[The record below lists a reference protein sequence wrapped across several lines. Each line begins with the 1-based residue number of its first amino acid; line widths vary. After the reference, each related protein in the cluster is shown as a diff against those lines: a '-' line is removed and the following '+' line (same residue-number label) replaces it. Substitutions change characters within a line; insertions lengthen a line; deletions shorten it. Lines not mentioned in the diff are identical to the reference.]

1 LKVNPFGEEEEFGG
15 LTFFG
20 NKAILG
26 GFVLLGFI
34 LHGVNMRLANNMT
47 NLNLTK

>member
-1 LKVNPFGEEEEFGG
+1 MRGILGF
-15 LTFFG
+15 TFFG

-34 LHGVNMRLANNMT
+34 LHGVNVWLVNNIT
-47 NLNLTK
+47 NLNLAK

>member
-1 LKVNPFGEEEEFGG
+1 MRGILG
-15 LTFFG
+15 LTCFG

-34 LHGVNMRLANNMT
+34 LHGINVWLANNIT
-47 NLNLTK
+47 NLNLAK